1 MAVCLGTHVME
12 GSGKMLV
19 VAVGIN
25 SCAGIIRALLN
36 PTHEKKDKKAKKK
49 GRAKGAVR
57 HF

>member
-1 MAVCLGTHVME
+1 ME